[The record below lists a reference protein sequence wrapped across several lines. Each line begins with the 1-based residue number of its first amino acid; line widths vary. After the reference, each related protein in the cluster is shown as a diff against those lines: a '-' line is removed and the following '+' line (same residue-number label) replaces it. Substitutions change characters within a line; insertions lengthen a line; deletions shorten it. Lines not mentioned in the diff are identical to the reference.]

1 MDWTAGYVA
10 DIGYSSQYYAE
21 LNPVRL
27 PIALL
32 NAGYA
37 PPRIRTACEL
47 GFGQGV
53 SVNMHA
59 AAQPDVEWYGNDFN
73 PSHAAFAA
81 GLAEAAGS
89 KAQLTDESFAEFFA
103 REDLPDF
110 DFISLH
116 GVWSWISD
124 ENRALIVDFI
134 RRKLRVGGVVY
145 ISYNTLPG
153 WAAAMP
159 MRQLMAQHAATLS
172 APGIATEAKVEA
184 ALGHVEAILVA
195 EPAYFAANPQMAE
208 RFAQLKGMDR
218 RYLAHEYFN
227 RDWRPMYFSEI
238 SEMLAG
244 AKLSFACS
252 ASYADMLD
260 EIWMTPAQK
269 ALMEAA
275 PSDALAQGVRDF
287 IVNQQFR
294 RDIWIK
300 GGEAPHVSRRMRM
313 LAEQRIALV
322 VPVASVT
329 MKVELGGREVVLQE
343 DAYQPII
350 DVLSDHRPHSIGD
363 IQAAVASFGV
373 QPLQVLQAIV
383 VLIAANMAAPVQ
395 SAKVVAA
402 AKAGAERMNLEILD
416 RARQG
421 EDMAYLVSAD
431 MGGAIITDRVT
442 QLIAGVVGRGVD
454 AVDAIA
460 EQVWAILSGEG
471 RLMLK
476 DGKPIETVE
485 GNMAELRNQAE
496 VFLKQKST
504 LLHALGAPFAVVS
517 PRNRHKK

>member
-10 DIGYSSQYYAE
+10 DIGYSSQYYSE
-21 LNPVRL
+21 LNPARL

-110 DFISLH
+110 DYIGLH

-159 MRQLMAQHAATLS
+159 LRQLMAQHAATLS
-172 APGIATEAKVEA
+172 APGLATEAKVEA
-184 ALGHVEAILVA
+184 ALAHVEALFAA
-195 EPAYFAANPQMAE
+195 EPAYLGANPQIAE
-208 RFAQLKGMDR
+208 RFAQMKGMDR

-227 RDWRPMYFSEI
+227 RDWKPMYFSEVAD
-238 SEMLAG
+238 MLSA
-244 AKLSFACS
+244 AKLNFACS
-252 ASYADMLD
+252 ANYSDMLD

-269 ALMEAA
+269 AQIDAA
-275 PSDALAQGVRDF
+275 PTDLLTQGVRDF

-294 RDIWIK
+294 KDIWIK
-300 GGEAPHVSRRMRM
+300 GGEMPSPRRRMQM
-313 LAEQRIALV
+313 LTEQRIALV
-322 VPVASVT
+322 APVESVGMT
-329 MKVELGGREVVLQE
+329 IELSGRQVTLQE
-343 DAYQPII
+343 EVYRPI
-350 DVLSDHRPHSIGD
+350 LNLLADHKPHTIGE
-363 IQAAVASFGV
+363 IQA
-373 QPLQVLQAIV
+373 
-383 VLIAANMAAPVQ
+383 
-395 SAKVVAA
+395 VVAA
-402 AKAGAERMNLEILD
+402 AGVDPLMVLQAAVVLLATNLVVPAQSAKAAAEAKGSVERMNTAVLERIQ
-416 RARQG
+416 QG
-421 EDMAYLVSAD
+421 EEFPFVASSQL
-431 MGGAIITDRVT
+431 GGAVAMDRVT
-442 QLIAGVVGRGVD
+442 QLIADALRHGVSAPEV
-454 AVDAIA
+454 IA
-460 EQVWAILSGEG
+460 DQVWSVLSAEG
-471 RLMLK
+471 RLMIK
-476 DGKPIETVE
+476 DGKTIETAE
-485 GNMAELRNQAE
+485 ANIAELRVQAE
-496 VFLKQKST
+496 VFIKQKSP
-504 LLHALGAPFAVVS
+504 LLQALGATFAMS
-517 PRNRHKK
+517 SSKTRHKK